1 MSRPGSKGH
10 VGTPAAAPAAEA
22 AAEAAAAA
30 AKPRSLPPWHFAA
43 AAECIRQALRFVF
56 AGCYGE
62 ASIDALCAILQA
74 AAQHNAAVE
83 ASGLLTSKPKGLML
97 LVSVA
102 DLKEEGCMYPLQRT
116 PLHML
121 VSNVLVSAD
130 AHYVPQGY
138 CAGVYDL
145 SAAAAAADAFG
156 VPRAV
161 AAARA
166 AANTAAANGG
176 VLRGEQLSG
185 AMRGKLLQM
194 YRSIVIHGWP
204 AAAIDS
210 TTTSS
215 SGNAGDL
222 ARVGS
227 SSSGTLGSGSSS
239 SSSSVKIRGLVGRG
253 EDGWVDCL
261 DARNANSA
269 TPFQSA
275 VHFCIPEAVRFFLQ
289 DSCFGLEMLTEP
301 TLSGRELFRFAGL
314 LCCSVLKCCAALR

>member
-1 MSRPGSKGH
+1 
-10 VGTPAAAPAAEA
+10 
-22 AAEAAAAA
+22 
-30 AKPRSLPPWHFAA
+30 
-43 AAECIRQALRFVF
+43 LRFVF

-62 ASIDALCAILQA
+62 ASIDVLCYILQA
-74 AAQHNAAVE
+74 AAAHNAAVE
-83 ASGLLTSKPKGLML
+83 ASGLLTSKPKEQML
-97 LVSVA
+97 LVSIA

-138 CAGVYDL
+138 CAGWYDL
-145 SAAAAAADAFG
+145 SAAAAVAEAFG
-156 VPRAV
+156 VP
-161 AAARA
+161 AAAA
-166 AANTAAANGG
+166 AAEAATHQAAANGG

-185 AMRGKLLQM
+185 TMRGKLLQM
-194 YRSIVIHGWP
+194 YRRVVINGWP

-210 TTTSS
+210 SNGSS
-215 SGNAGDL
+215 SYIADDL

-227 SSSGTLGSGSSS
+227 SSSSGTPGGSSS
-239 SSSSVKIRGLVGRG
+239 SSVNIRGLASRG
-253 EDGWVDCL
+253 TEGWLDCL

-289 DSCFGLEMLTEP
+289 DSCFSLEMLTEP
-301 TLSGRELFRFAGL
+301 TLSGRELFCSDGL
-314 LCCSVLKCCAALR
+314 PSCCLFHILCHLR